1 MRIAN
6 AVVIALLGVV
16 MAGCRSDPTV
26 SYLEADNRTKE
37 MEIYHLKGRIED
49 LEEQLNAATAPQQG
63 YTRPGATG
71 ATSPASGRLEP
82 APTFTRPGPALLPP
96 SKAPAE
102 PAMPGIGPLNIS
114 PGIEAPTGDIP
125 NTLRAPAGKEPG
137 RISPPGGAS
146 IWRPSDV
153 RQVSATDTIA
163 NQTVAQITLHPSLTG
178 GIGSGTAGDEGLLVV
193 VEPRDFAGKIV
204 PLAGETSV
212 ALIDPAMS
220 GEEARLARWDFSAAQ
235 SERMVHTGTEPGIHL
250 RLKWRSLPEH
260 DRLKVFV
267 RYTTRDG
274 RKLQAEQIIAVATG
288 DAGVKLDIAARHPD
302 PRDQRQ
308 PSDTHSA
315 SPERPQWSPDRD

>member
-6 AVVIALLGVV
+6 AVVLALLGVV
-16 MAGCRSDPTV
+16 VAGCRSDPNV
-26 SYLEADNRTKE
+26 AYLERDNNSKE
-37 MEIYHLKGRIED
+37 LEIYRLKGRIED

-63 YTRPGATG
+63 HTRPGATG
-71 ATSPASGRLEP
+71 ATSPPPGMLEP
-82 APTFTRPGPALLPP
+82 APTFTRPGPALIPP
-96 SKAPAE
+96 SKTPAE

-114 PGIEAPTGDIP
+114 PGIEAPSGDVP

-137 RISPPGGAS
+137 RIPAPGGAS

-153 RQVSATDTIA
+153 RLASATSLFD
-163 NQTVAQITLHPSLTG
+163 NLTVAQITLHPSLTG
-178 GIGSGTAGDEGLLVV
+178 GIGSGAAGDEGLLVV

-212 ALIDPAMS
+212 ALIDPALS

-235 SERMVHTGTEPGIHL
+235 TERMLHTGSEPGIHL

-288 DAGVKLDIAARHPD
+288 DAVMQPDMAAQSSRPAR
-302 PRDQRQ
+302 PAPTERY
-308 PSDTHSA
+308 A
-315 SPERPQWSPDRD
+315 SGGARAAAMVAR